1 MRRVGEPSDDEVV
14 TPGDRAAAPG
24 DGPETAGERGAPLD
38 LRAGDAV
45 ATVLPEAGGRLG
57 SLRVGGTEL
66 LVTTSPD
73 GPIYWGAY
81 PMAPWA
87 GRIRHGRFTVSGRE
101 HTLPLGM
108 PPHAIHG
115 VVFDRPW
122 RVAEQARATARIT
135 IELDDRWPFR
145 GHVEQRFTLR
155 PDGIDVAMALTALDA
170 MPAAIGWHPWFRRVI
185 GDSGMPPARLRLDAA
200 EMLARDGEGIPTG
213 ERIEPPAGP
222 WDDAFTG
229 LRSNPVIEWP
239 GQLRLELASTCDWW
253 VVYTVPEHA
262 LCVEPESGPPD
273 AANQAPEVLET
284 GDVLEHAMR
293 WRWTV
298 LGPAEPGS
306 GPSGRTGPQDPPS
319 RSGGTR

>member
-1 MRRVGEPSDDEVV
+1 M
-14 TPGDRAAAPG
+14 
-24 DGPETAGERGAPLD
+24 
-38 LRAGDAV
+38 
-45 ATVLPEAGGRLG
+45 ATVLPAAGGRLG

-66 LVTTSPD
+66 LVTASPD

-87 GRIRHGRFTVSGRE
+87 GRIRHGRFRFGGRE

-115 VVFDRPW
+115 VVLDRPW
-122 RVAEQARATARIT
+122 SVAERASATARIS

-155 PDGIDVAMALTALDA
+155 PDGLEVAMALTAGEA
-170 MPAAIGWHPWFRRVI
+170 MPAAIGWHPWFRRLI
-185 GDSGMPPARLRLDAA
+185 GVSGTPPARLRLDAA

-213 ERIEPPAGP
+213 ARIEPPAGP

-229 LRSNPVIEWP
+229 LRSNPVLEWP

-262 LCVEPESGPPD
+262 LCVEPQSGPPD
-273 AANQAPEVLET
+273 AVNQAPQVLGAGEVLE
-284 GDVLEHAMR
+284 HSMR

-298 LGPAEPGS
+298 LGPG
-306 GPSGRTGPQDPPS
+306 
-319 RSGGTR
+319 